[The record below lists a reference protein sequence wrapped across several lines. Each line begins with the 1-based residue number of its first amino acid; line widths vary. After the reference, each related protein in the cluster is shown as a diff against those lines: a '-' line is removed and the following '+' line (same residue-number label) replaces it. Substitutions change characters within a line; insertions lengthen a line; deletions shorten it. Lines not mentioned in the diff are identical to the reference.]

1 MPSSRKVERYA
12 RALSKLSKPP
22 GCRRAA
28 NLHGKRYA
36 ELWAERPLGSG
47 SKWLVPA
54 DSERLASEDPVAE
67 AAPQGQGEITWLT
80 TL

>member
-1 MPSSRKVERYA
+1 MEAAVVGGFLR
-12 RALSKLSKPP
+12 RALKPNSRF
-22 GCRRAA
+22 GRKAA

-54 DSERLASEDPVAE
+54 DSERLASEDPVAK

>member
-1 MPSSRKVERYA
+1 MEERDVMVVGCGPTGLVA
-12 RALSKLSKPP
+12 AALL
-22 GCRRAA
+22 GGH
-28 NLHGKRYA
+28 LHGKRYA

-54 DSERLASEDPVAE
+54 DSERLASEDPVAKG
-67 AAPQGQGEITWLT
+67 APQGQGEITWLT